1 MPSHLAANSGWDAL
15 TSSFESYWSKDS
27 TEISDM
33 YALKSISIFFNDL
46 ENSVKN
52 ATFESRKNCALGATI
67 SGIGYSNSRPNLCHA
82 IGTPLT
88 LNWQTIHGQ
97 AVCISLPYFLPYI
110 FDKLNLNKQQI
121 LLKATNSSDIDS
133 LVTKLKQMISNCN
146 LSTKLNEL
154 GLNKNDVDI
163 IISQTPK
170 ERLEPVPY
178 EFTEKIM
185 KQILLN
191 MFEK

>member
-1 MPSHLAANSGWDAL
+1 M
-15 TSSFESYWSKDS
+15 
-27 TEISDM
+27 
-33 YALKSISIFFNDL
+33 
-46 ENSVKN
+46 
-52 ATFESRKNCALGATI
+52 
-67 SGIGYSNSRPNLCHA
+67 
-82 IGTPLT
+82 
-88 LNWQTIHGQ
+88 
-97 AVCISLPYFLPYI
+97 PYI

-133 LVTKLKQMISNCN
+133 LVTKLKQMINNCN
-146 LSTKLNEL
+146 LSTELNVL

-178 EFTEKIM
+178 EFSEKIM